1 MTTTSH
7 MIPYFLGLKG
17 PTGFSSRSTAEETSA
32 GVDLTGR
39 VAIVTGAS
47 SGLGI
52 ETARVLALRGAEV
65 VIGVR
70 RVNAGEETKEVI
82 LKSIPNAKIHVLEL
96 DLGSLASVRE
106 FVKNFKEL
114 KLPLNILINNAGV
127 MACPFGRTKDGH
139 ELQFGTNHLA
149 HFLLTELLLPLIK
162 QTAKDTG
169 IQGRIVI
176 LASSGHD
183 LTYPGG
189 IRFDKLDSEEGYD
202 PYRAYGQSKLANLL
216 HAKELARRLKE
227 ENANVI
233 VNALHPGV
241 IQTGLARHMPKIAV
255 FFIKTFGGLALKSI
269 PQGAA
274 TSLFLATNPK
284 VTVSGEYWADSNIAA
299 RSDLARDDGL
309 AKRLYE
315 VSLDMTKP

>member
-1 MTTTSH
+1 
-7 MIPYFLGLKG
+7 MIPYFFGLKG

-65 VIGVR
+65 VTGVR
-70 RVNAGEETKEVI
+70 RVDAGEEAKQTI
-82 LKSIPNAKIHVLEL
+82 LNSVPNAKIHVLEL
-96 DLGSLASVRE
+96 DLGSFASVRE
-106 FVKNFKEL
+106 FVKNFKAL
-114 KLPLNILINNAGV
+114 NLPLNILINNAGV
-127 MACPFGRTKDGH
+127 MACPFGKTKDGH

-149 HFLLTELLLPLIK
+149 HFLLTELLLPVMK

-169 IQGRIVI
+169 VQGRIVI
-176 LASSGHD
+176 VASSGHD
-183 LTYPGG
+183 LTYPQG

-202 PYRAYGQSKLANLL
+202 AYRAYGQSKLANLL
-216 HAKELARRLKE
+216 YAKELAKRLKE

-255 FFIKTFGGLALKSI
+255 VLMKTLGGFLLKSI

-284 VTVSGEYWADSNIAA
+284 VTVTGEYWADSNIGA
-299 RSDLARDDGL
+299 RSKLARDDAL
-309 AKRLYE
+309 AKKLYE
-315 VSLDMTKP
+315 VSLEITKP